1 MAQNT
6 KEERLRIAQIEI
18 VQAYINSLTYKNGDP
33 LNSRKEYAGV
43 TNALNNL
50 DSQYM
55 KQLTEMIA
63 TEKSITK
70 LLDKI
75 DSEKNSLKK
84 TYKTYVTQFV
94 SYLRNSSNVTSLN
107 KICKN
112 YLEAKKN
119 ATLIN
124 NAETIYFH
132 NALFTSFKGRLRSQ
146 ERLSGNKIW
155 LPLDFIA
162 KLYSMYSINNT
173 GKTTPFTKWLGDL
186 VDGIYVHYLDNSN
199 NKVKSKQFNDPN
211 ISLILKANINNS
223 SDVYLRVF
231 NKNNWTDYRV
241 LTPTGDGNKK
251 EYMVVKNISEIDID
265 HIKPID
271 QSLNELEN
279 NLECLKSVSNFYK
292 KNIHKKPNAKLNDE
306 AKNFV
311 TNLNNK
317 GINTDTF
324 LESLIT
330 ELEHLGN
337 DSPLRLMSDVYNSQ
351 KSNGNTFKEI
361 LKDSN
366 NSSYWG
372 IIIDKNVKCNKCGG
386 DNMFIYQELDDI
398 FHKDIE
404 FIVDEISTKNG
415 REKVEDSELNN
426 IINKI

>member
-18 VQAYINSLTYKNGDP
+18 VQAYINSLTYSNGNP
-33 LNSRKEYAGV
+33 LNTRTQYANV
-43 TNALNNL
+43 TNALDALNP
-50 DSQYM
+50 QYL
-55 KQLTEMIA
+55 KQLTEKLA
-63 TEKSITK
+63 TGKRIEK

-94 SYLRNSSNVTSLN
+94 SYLRNPSNVTSLN

-231 NKNNWTDYRV
+231 NKNNWTDYPV

-251 EYMVVKNISEIDID
+251 DYMVVKDISEIDID
-265 HIKPID
+265 HVKPID
-271 QSLNELEN
+271 QSLRELDN
-279 NLECLKSVSNFYK
+279 KGLLTCLKDVSNFYK
-292 KNIHKKPNAKLNDE
+292 NNIPQKANAGDLNKAARIFAKNKGANFSVFLND
-306 AKNFV
+306 
-311 TNLNNK
+311 L
-317 GINTDTF
+317 
-324 LESLIT
+324 LY
-330 ELEHLGN
+330 ELDLLGN

-351 KSNGNTFKEI
+351 KSNAFPYEKIIYDNRVYYGI
-361 LKDSN
+361 LRTGIKDP
-366 NSSYWG
+366 
-372 IIIDKNVKCNKCGG
+372 IIVNRNYE
-386 DNMFIYQELDDI
+386 IYQILNDDFQNSGVTYVRQQSSI
-398 FHKDIE
+398 
-404 FIVDEISTKNG
+404 TKRPIN
-415 REKVEDSELNN
+415 KLNK
-426 IINKI
+426 IINYI